1 MTQGPISYRIHAP
14 RLIWML
20 ILFLTVASV
29 GIFAVL
35 FKDFTP
41 REDAGLFNALLGLGL
56 ALTIALF
63 IGVVMLHNY
72 YVRIQRDL
80 QELIS
85 QAEEH
90 VRIEAETN
98 EIIMRLND
106 VVSEQAEK
114 ERVLNRELRVLFL
127 ETVRA
132 LVATLEARDEYTE
145 NHSLRVANWAMLLG
159 RRMGLSEEDLETLER
174 AALLHDI
181 GKVSVPDS
189 ILLKPSHL
197 TPEEFEVVKQ
207 HPTRGEEIVR
217 TIKLLHP
224 ARDIIRH
231 HHECP
236 DGSGYPDGV
245 TDLSLMVRIIAAVD
259 CFDAMTSDR
268 PYRQSMDYPEARA
281 RMLEVS
287 DKQLDGRVVTSLF
300 DLLETTLEGYKTMAH
315 IKGIPPLKASG
326 EPHGGSDEQR

>member
-174 AALLHDI
+174 AAPY
-181 GKVSVPDS
+181 S
-189 ILLKPSHL
+189 
-197 TPEEFEVVKQ
+197 
-207 HPTRGEEIVR
+207 RGI
-217 TIKLLHP
+217 
-224 ARDIIRH
+224 
-231 HHECP
+231 
-236 DGSGYPDGV
+236 
-245 TDLSLMVRIIAAVD
+245 
-259 CFDAMTSDR
+259 
-268 PYRQSMDYPEARA
+268 
-281 RMLEVS
+281 
-287 DKQLDGRVVTSLF
+287 
-300 DLLETTLEGYKTMAH
+300 
-315 IKGIPPLKASG
+315 
-326 EPHGGSDEQR
+326 